1 MRIVLIEDEQLVS
14 DELCELLTQIDP
26 SITITAVLSSVKE
39 ALSYF
44 SEHPQNT
51 DLIFSDIQLGD
62 GYSFEIFKTVQ
73 PTIPVIYC
81 TAYHDHA
88 LQAFDYN
95 GIAYVLKPYSR
106 TSIKNALS
114 KYKMLVQNN
123 SKQPA
128 INYEALLAN
137 ITGQQTKVPVLLIS
151 NGNKIIPVKTTEVAC
166 FKVEHKLTSLTTI
179 LNQRYH
185 TNYTLEELE
194 HLCGNVFFRAN
205 RQFLINKES
214 VKEVEHY
221 SLRKLFIKLNVKT
234 EEEIIINKTKA
245 SAFLNW
251 LKS

>member
-1 MRIVLIEDEQLVS
+1 MHIVLIEDEQLVS

-26 SITITAVLSSVKE
+26 SITITAVLSSVQE
-39 ALSYF
+39 AIAYF
-44 SEHPQNT
+44 NEPHNT
-51 DLIFSDIQLGD
+51 QLIFSDIQLGD
-62 GYSFEIFKTVQ
+62 GYSFEIFKAVQ

-88 LQAFDYN
+88 LQAFDHN
-95 GIAYVLKPYSR
+95 GIAYVLKPYSK
-106 TSIKNALS
+106 TSIENAIY
-114 KYKMLVQNN
+114 KYKMLVQSN
-123 SKQPA
+123 SKQPL

-137 ITGQQTKVPVLLIS
+137 ITKQPTKPQVLLIN

-166 FKVEHKLTSLTTI
+166 FKVEHKHTALTTI

-185 TNYTLEELE
+185 INHTLEELE
-194 HLCGNVFFRAN
+194 YLCGDVFFRAN

-214 VKEVEHY
+214 IKEVEHY
-221 SLRKLFIKLNVKT
+221 SLRKLFIKLHVKT